1 MSVGPS
7 HLSRRELLRRTAL
20 SGGGLAA
27 LSLLGSRLGAAPAF
41 ASPAQQSSGGTLIA
55 ASATEIHFDPY
66 FADVPTLFV
75 LDQVFGSLVDYRGI
89 DPYSLRPQLADSW
102 QETASTLTIKLRSGV
117 TFHNGQELT
126 SQDVLANIARAKDAS
141 IGHALSDTF
150 NASLASAQAL
160 DQYTFKLTY
169 NQTYPTK
176 LEDLVNLRFILP
188 ESMPDVATQPV
199 GSGPFRFVNYNPGD
213 SLQLAR
219 ADGYWESGKPY
230 LDNLTVNIIPDAQA
244 RLANLQAGAVDVIA
258 GLGYSDVALLQQQG
272 GTQIASTPPGGS
284 WFVNILNCAHKPF
297 DDQRVR
303 QAMNYS
309 LNRDAVNQLAYFGL
323 LPVTQ
328 SRYAPGTFWY
338 SPKAGTF
345 YSFDLQKAK
354 SLLQEAG
361 YGNGF
366 ETTIAI
372 NDRVIGGSKAMAQ
385 VWAADLSK
393 IGVKLNIVERDDSA
407 FFSEYRAGNY
417 DIQAYG
423 LGNGFVDPA
432 PDIDLD
438 SGTRLVDNK
447 AHIETQPFF
456 AEYKRLHDQ
465 GLATADT
472 VVRKPIYDRLQEITS
487 EQSWLVMLGF
497 WQQFWALSP
506 RVQGFKPTF
515 NGIGYFGDVW
525 LAS

>member
-1 MSVGPS
+1 MSAGQS
-7 HLSRRELLRRTAL
+7 RLSRRELLRRSAL
-20 SGGGLAA
+20 TGGGLVTM
-27 LSLLGSRLGAAPAF
+27 SLLGSRVAAAAAY
-41 ASPAQQSSGGTLIA
+41 ASPAAQSSGGTLVA
-55 ASATEIHFDPY
+55 ASATEIHFDPF

-75 LDQVFGSLVDYRGI
+75 LDHIFGSLVDYRGI
-89 DPYSLRPQLADSW
+89 DPYTLRPQLADSW
-102 QETASTLTIKLRSGV
+102 QETDSTLTVKLRSGV
-117 TFHNGQELT
+117 MFHSGRELT

-150 NASLASAQAL
+150 NASLASAEAL
-160 DQYTFKLTY
+160 DQYTVKLTY

-176 LEDLVNLRFILP
+176 LYDLVNLRFILP
-188 ESMPDVATQPV
+188 EAIADVATQPV
-199 GSGPFRFVNYNPGD
+199 GTGPFRFVSYNPGD
-213 SLQLAR
+213 SLQLTR
-219 ADGYWESGKPY
+219 SDGYWEGGKPY

-244 RLANLQAGAVDVIA
+244 RLANLQAGAVDAIS
-258 GLGYSDVALLQQQG
+258 GLGYSDVALLQKQG
-272 GTQIASTPPGGS
+272 GVQIASTPPGGS

-303 QAMNYS
+303 QAMNYAM
-309 LNRDAVNQLAYFGL
+309 NRDAVNQLAYFGL
-323 LPVTQ
+323 LPVAQ
-328 SRYAPGTFWY
+328 SRYEPGTFWY

-366 ETTIAI
+366 EANIAI
-372 NDRVIGGSKAMAQ
+372 NDQVIAGSKAMAQ
-385 VWAADLSK
+385 VWASDLSK
-393 IGVKLNIVERDDSA
+393 IGVTLHIVERDDSA

-447 AHIETQPFF
+447 AHIDTQAFF

-465 GLATADT
+465 GLATSDP
-472 VVRKPIYDRLQEITS
+472 VVRKPIYDRLQEITA
-487 EQSWLVMLGF
+487 EESWLVMLGF

-506 RVQGFKPTF
+506 RVQGLKPTF

-525 LAS
+525 LAY